1 MSIYVSDLREQVIKP
16 CLEVLGDFSET
27 GADLLMGTAAQES
40 IAGPGFC
47 PDRQG
52 LGIYRITIQ
61 KHYEVWDKYLIQFP
75 DLASLVRGL
84 ASQQQFLKNPH
95 NELVGNLSY
104 ATAIAWMIY
113 KSKLIDVQKPTDL
126 NNLAQLWA
134 LQFDNG
140 TGCTRRT
147 EDFIDTYRVNL
158 LSSENQKLVA

>member
-27 GADLLMGTAAQES
+27 RADLLMGTAAQES

-61 KHYEVWDKYLIQFP
+61 KHYEVWYKYLIQFP

-95 NELVGNLSY
+95 N

-140 TGCTRRT
+140 TGCTRRS

-158 LSSENQKLVA
+158 LSSEKQKLVA

>member
-1 MSIYVSDLREQVIKP
+1 MGIYVSDLRDQVIKP
-16 CLEVLGDFSET
+16 CLEILGDFSET
-27 GADLLMGTAAQES
+27 GTNLLMGTAAQES
-40 IAGPGFC
+40 IAGPCFC

-113 KSKLIDVQKPTDL
+113 KSTLIDLKKPTDL
-126 NNLAQLWA
+126 SGLAHFWA
-134 LQFDNG
+134 AQFDNG
-140 TGCTRRT
+140 TGCLRRV
-147 EDFIDTYRVNL
+147 EDFIDTYRINVM
-158 LSSENQKLVA
+158 SAENQKLVA